1 MDARLTEEHQRV
13 QETARDFIES
23 EGGMELARRQL
34 NGEDVVDRLWDELA
48 ELDYTAITVPLEHGG
63 FGEGMVYLSA
73 LLEAAGRYALP
84 GPLPET
90 AAFAAPLISDLGNE
104 EQKSAYLPAIADG
117 NCKVSVA
124 VYDDETEPLPESVQ
138 LRAAPVETNDGTGYR
153 LDGTKTLVPYGGDAD
168 TVIVA
173 ARTRDS
179 QGYDGISLFL
189 VDTAHD
195 AVDAKQLDSLD
206 WVRPMYELTF
216 DNLTVGPD
224 ALLGP
229 LHGGGGPL
237 VDAVDR
243 YSVAAIAML
252 TGAADRA
259 VELSSEYG
267 NEREQYG
274 SRSVCS
280 RPSSI
285 GRRTCGSTCR
295 APDRWSTTLRG
306 PSITTN
312 PMLAE
317 PLRRQNRTRPTAFT
331 GCSPTI

>member
-23 EGGMELARRQL
+23 EGGMELVRRQL

-229 LHGGGGPL
+229 LHGGGGP
-237 VDAVDR
+237 
-243 YSVAAIAML
+243 
-252 TGAADRA
+252 
-259 VELSSEYG
+259 SST
-267 NEREQYG
+267 RSIDTR
-274 SRSVCS
+274 SR
-280 RPSSI
+280 R
-285 GRRTCGSTCR
+285 
-295 APDRWSTTLRG
+295 
-306 PSITTN
+306 
-312 PMLAE
+312 
-317 PLRRQNRTRPTAFT
+317 
-331 GCSPTI
+331 